1 MSTSGHHYHPPD
13 TGLWTSS
20 SGWLRHRGRHTST
33 MVQVLLLLP
42 LVQRAFLV
50 KATHCQF
57 ISGSFNAALAT
68 KFKEVD
74 KALVSKDSPAPAAGT
89 ISVML
94 PVADAVVSDDLMEA
108 DPSQPAATSNTLDHN
123 SNVHADST
131 RVPTAMWAALTETV
145 PHTYVEGANAE
156 AHHPDNTYD
165 AFTSLTAAGSND
177 EPAPTHCNSS
187 GFVVLII
194 SPVVDGRPK
203 LHKMIHKEAIQNAL
217 NTTILTRY
225 IIWTHNVNQQ
235 RSRPNYIGEATYL
248 CYISLLTM
256 RNGYPCKLFN

>member
-1 MSTSGHHYHPPD
+1 MSTAAHHHHLPD

-20 SGWLRHRGRHTST
+20 SGWLRHRGRYTST

-74 KALVSKDSPAPAAGT
+74 KALVSKDSPAPATGT

-256 RNGYPCKLFN
+256 RNSS